1 MEEYIRLFFT
11 GEALQR
17 IFSFMCN
24 NNNRDVQYKISN
36 MISSMLKTTLCI
48 RLTPLG
54 LAPFRHDIS
63 MVLPYSMMDRTQ
75 LDFLDNIVHAVSCS
89 SGTKNNPTQVL
100 TFRNGVV
107 VVTVLNSVK
116 IWSGSSTDKTPLSHR
131 HRTTTTHKN
140 IAITDPADTEAEKL
154 RISREEASRALDGRP
169 IRGSLQWQLD
179 TLDLLKAFVACVFR
193 STTFQDDNTRS
204 GICEIV
210 VQMVMHDVGLTHNT
224 VDMLKKFVQGIRC
237 NHERANKKQCT

>member
-1 MEEYIRLFFT
+1 MDEYVKIFFT

-24 NNNRDVQYKISN
+24 NNNRDAQYKISN

-54 LAPFRHDIS
+54 LAPFRHDIT

-75 LDFLDNIVHAVSCS
+75 LDFLENIVHTVSNS
-89 SGTKNNPTQVL
+89 HGTKNTATQIL

-116 IWSGSSTDKTPLSHR
+116 VWSGSSTDRTPLSHR
-131 HRTTTTHKN
+131 HRTITAHKQTV
-140 IAITDPADTEAEKL
+140 ITDPNDTEAEKV
-154 RISREEASRALDGRP
+154 RNSCEEASRVVQGRP
-169 IRGSLQWQLD
+169 VRGPLQWQLD

-193 STTFQDDNTRS
+193 STTFQDDDTRS

-210 VQMVMHDVGLTHNT
+210 VQTVMHDVGLTHNT
-224 VDMLKKFVQGIRC
+224 VDMLKTFVQGIRT
-237 NHERANKKQCT
+237 NNLRKVRI